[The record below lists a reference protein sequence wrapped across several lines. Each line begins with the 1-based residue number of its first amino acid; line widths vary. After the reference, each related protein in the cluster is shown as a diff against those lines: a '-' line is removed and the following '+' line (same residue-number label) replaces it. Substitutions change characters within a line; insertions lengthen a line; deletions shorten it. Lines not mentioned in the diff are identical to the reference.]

1 MNRAQSNR
9 IEIEIHNLVVRLV
22 LVVVVVVHGHAAR

>member
-1 MNRAQSNR
+1 MNRAQDSR
-9 IEIEIHNLVVRLV
+9 IKAMDHNLVVRLV